1 MAEKKGTSQ
10 RSSKVRSSRRDRRK
24 MDAVSLVKL
33 LRKHGTLTLTVCVSL
48 VSLFAG
54 YLAIDLGA

>member
-1 MAEKKGTSQ
+1 VDRNTTGQ
-10 RSSKVRSSRRDRRK
+10 RSSRVRSRRRARQK

-33 LRKHGTLTLTVCVSL
+33 LRKHGTLTLTVCVL
-48 VSLFAG
+48 FVSLFAG